1 MTFPNDLS
9 ENWGGK
15 RYNSFNHVLKKR
27 FGVKVHKVS
36 IRSGFTCPNRDG
48 RVARGGCIYCN
59 NDGHTPANYRA
70 GLSIRAQMGQGIES
84 ITRRHGAQKFIAY
97 FQSYTNTYDTTRRLE
112 RLYAEALDF
121 SEVVG
126 LSIATRPDC
135 LPDDVL
141 SLIADI
147 ARTRYVWLEIGLESM
162 TEKTLEWT
170 NRGHGLYAFLDALER
185 SKAKGLQ
192 VCVHLILGFPTDNA
206 DDSRQAPGR
215 LSALGVD
222 GVKLHNLHVIR
233 HTVLE
238 RLYRAGRIPLLSRD
252 AYVARVSQFLERLAS
267 TVVIHRLTGQ
277 TSRRLTV
284 APSWSTEKFK
294 TLNQIEEVLEQN
306 DLWQSRLY
314 RDQHAGNGRPVTG
327 EIL

>member
-1 MTFPNDLS
+1 MGFPDHLS

-36 IRSGFTCPNRDG
+36 LRTSFTCPNRDG
-48 RVARGGCIYCN
+48 RVAVGGCIYCN

-70 GLSIRAQMGQGIES
+70 GTSVHEQMGRGIEKIS
-84 ITRRHGAQKFIAY
+84 ERHGAQQFIAY
-97 FQSYTNTYDTTRRLE
+97 FQSYTNTYDTTSRLE

-121 SEVVG
+121 PEVVG

-135 LPDDVL
+135 LPNDVL
-141 SLIADI
+141 NLIADI

-162 TEKTLEWT
+162 QEKTLKWT
-170 NRGHGLYAFLDALER
+170 NRGHGLYEFLDALER
-185 SKAKGLQ
+185 SKARGLQ
-192 VCVHLILGFPTDNA
+192 VCVHLILGFQTDEEEDCLQTPA
-206 DDSRQAPGR
+206 R

-238 RLYRAGRIPLLSRD
+238 HLYHQGEIQLLSRD
-252 AYVARVSQFLERLAS
+252 AYVGYVTRFLELLAPN
-267 TVVIHRLTGQ
+267 VVIHRLTGQ
-277 TSRRLTV
+277 TSRELTV
-284 APSWSTEKFK
+284 APGWSTDKFR
-294 TLNQIEEVLEQN
+294 TLNQIEETLKEN

-314 RDQHAGNGRPVTG
+314 CSTEHGAQLTG
-327 EIL
+327 AIS